1 MKKKKYIK
9 NGLIIAITI
18 IVAICFCYYEN
29 NHIVLTKYQYKTKK
43 LQQKSYKIIQI
54 SDFHNKENTKTNK
67 RLISIVSKENPD
79 IIAITGDFID
89 SFSMNRSEERRVGKE
104 CRSRWSPYH

>member
-1 MKKKKYIK
+1 M
-9 NGLIIAITI
+9 
-18 IVAICFCYYEN
+18 
-29 NHIVLTKYQYKTKK
+29 
-43 LQQKSYKIIQI
+43 QQKSYKIIQI

-89 SFSMNRSEERRVGKE
+89 SFSMNTEISLNLAKQLVKIAPVYYVTGNHEHADEE
-104 CRSRWSPYH
+104 S